1 MKGLLVGFL
10 LWSGFLVGV
19 QTPEQAL
26 KRLQAGNDRFVKE
39 KLLHPDRTQER
50 RLSLAE
56 GQSPFAVIVTC
67 SDSRVVPEVIFDE
80 GLGDLFVI
88 RVAGNVVGLTEVES
102 IIYAVD
108 HLNPAIV
115 VVMGHE
121 SCGAVD
127 AVVHS
132 HDQDIPTIAKL
143 IEPSVQKA
151 RGEKGSNLLKRS
163 IEYNAI
169 RMQQDLLSIET
180 IQKKV
185 QTRSLGVYS
194 AYYNLQSGAVD
205 LLTPAAM
212 K

>member
-80 GLGDLFVI
+80 GDGCLL
-88 RVAGNVVGLTEVES
+88 L
-102 IIYAVD
+102 
-108 HLNPAIV
+108 
-115 VVMGHE
+115 
-121 SCGAVD
+121 
-127 AVVHS
+127 
-132 HDQDIPTIAKL
+132 
-143 IEPSVQKA
+143 
-151 RGEKGSNLLKRS
+151 RGSLL
-163 IEYNAI
+163 
-169 RMQQDLLSIET
+169 
-180 IQKKV
+180 
-185 QTRSLGVYS
+185 
-194 AYYNLQSGAVD
+194 LQ
-205 LLTPAAM
+205 
-212 K
+212 